1 LAALAKHKGEIES
14 AFGDSLEW
22 DSKEGRRSCRIWKL
36 IPGGGYRDEEQWPEI
51 HRQMI
56 EKMIRLDRAVK
67 PHIAQLKV

>member
-1 LAALAKHKGEIES
+1 M
-14 AFGDSLEW
+14 EW